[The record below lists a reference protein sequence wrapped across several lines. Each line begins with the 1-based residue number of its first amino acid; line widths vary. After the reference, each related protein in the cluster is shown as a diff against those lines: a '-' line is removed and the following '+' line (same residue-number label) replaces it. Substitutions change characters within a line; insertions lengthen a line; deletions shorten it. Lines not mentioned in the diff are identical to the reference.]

1 MSGAGEAAG
10 TGRQWADR
18 AKWSALF
25 GLGTQLPVLV
35 SFVLVAR
42 HVTPEDFG
50 TMAIAWIIAGL
61 GQIFLLETLGDAIVR
76 RSALGQAERDAT
88 FWTGLALGLGFA
100 ALTAA
105 TAGLAAAFFEDPA
118 LGAVLPV
125 LALRLVFD
133 GLAIVPDAL
142 LRRAYTLR
150 KLALRTTLA
159 NVLAAVAA
167 VLLAR
172 QGYGVWALVAQ
183 QVVLG
188 AVTAA
193 VAWGTAPFR
202 PHLVPPLPP
211 RDVLSYFRSASLFRS
226 VDFSSANLDRFLLGR
241 FRGPAELGLYSVA
254 GRVQALT
261 LELIVGNGL
270 RLLAL
275 PLLARAGEDRAALR
289 KAYLSAL
296 RFLALAAFPCL
307 AGMALVAGL
316 LVPALFGETWRPA
329 VPLVQILMAEA
340 LVGTLAML
348 NGTLLRA
355 IGKPQRWLLVQ
366 SVAFALGTVL
376 VAVRHGVAMVALAI
390 LAKAVLLFP
399 LHVTLARRACGFA
412 LRDYAGALLP
422 AASGTLAMA
431 AVVLGIQ
438 AWLEPRIGPAA
449 LFGAMVAAG
458 GATYGLA
465 VASWFRPELRQLL
478 GRLPAGRHLAGAT
491 AGRQRGV

>member
-1 MSGAGEAAG
+1 M
-10 TGRQWADR
+10 
-18 AKWSALF
+18 F

-42 HVTPEDFG
+42 WVTPEDFG

-76 RSALGQAERDAT
+76 RSELGDAERDAT

-100 ALTAA
+100 LLTAA
-105 TAGLAAAFFEDPA
+105 TAGLAAAFFGNPA
-118 LGAVLPV
+118 LSAVLPV

-142 LRRAYTLR
+142 LRRAYALR
-150 KLALRTTLA
+150 KLALRTTMA
-159 NVLAAVAA
+159 NGLAAVAA

-172 QGYGVWALVAQ
+172 QGHGVWALVMQ

-193 VAWGTAPFR
+193 VAWGAAPFR
-202 PHLVPPLPP
+202 PRLSRLPP
-211 RDVLSYFRSASLFRS
+211 RDVLTYFRSASLFRS

-261 LELIVGNGL
+261 LELIVGTGL

-275 PLLARAGEDRAALR
+275 PLLARAGSDRAALR
-289 KAYLSAL
+289 RAYLAAL
-296 RFLALAAFPCL
+296 RFLSLAAFPCL
-307 AGMALVAGL
+307 AGLGLVAGL
-316 LVPALFGETWRPA
+316 LVPALFGENWRPA

-366 SVAFALGTVL
+366 SVAFILGTVL
-376 VAVRHGVAMVALAI
+376 VLAAVRHGVALVALAI
-390 LAKAVLLFP
+390 LAKAILLFP
-399 LHVTLARRACGFA
+399 LHFALVRRACGFA
-412 LRDYAGALLP
+412 PRDYVLALLP
-422 AASGTLAMA
+422 AAMGTLAMA
-431 AVVLGIQ
+431 AVVLGIR
-438 AWLEPRIGPAA
+438 AWLEPQAGAA
-449 LFGAMVAAG
+449 TLFGAMVLAG
-458 GATYGLA
+458 GAAYAAAVIPWFRHEIRRALA
-465 VASWFRPELRQLL
+465 RRMAGGARGAIPGEVAS
-478 GRLPAGRHLAGAT
+478 GS
-491 AGRQRGV
+491 RGGP